1 MTHYLTMGGIG
12 QIFCITILLPPKP
25 IPPEEPGSEP
35 LPLEKPDE
43 LDYECSEYMHEPE
56 GEDPIPKI

>member
-1 MTHYLTMGGIG
+1 MIV
-12 QIFCITILLPPKP
+12 LLLEPKP